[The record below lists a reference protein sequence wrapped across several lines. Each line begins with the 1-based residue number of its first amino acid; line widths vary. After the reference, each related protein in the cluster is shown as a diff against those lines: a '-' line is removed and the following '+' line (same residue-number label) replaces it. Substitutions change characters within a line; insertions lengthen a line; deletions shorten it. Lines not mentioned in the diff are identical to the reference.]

1 MYRVLVELE
10 KKLFRLKNHIKT
22 WKKELVMESQ
32 LIADKN
38 DVRTMQEIQV
48 SDSVTL
54 TYLSFR
60 R

>member
-1 MYRVLVELE
+1 M
-10 KKLFRLKNHIKT
+10 